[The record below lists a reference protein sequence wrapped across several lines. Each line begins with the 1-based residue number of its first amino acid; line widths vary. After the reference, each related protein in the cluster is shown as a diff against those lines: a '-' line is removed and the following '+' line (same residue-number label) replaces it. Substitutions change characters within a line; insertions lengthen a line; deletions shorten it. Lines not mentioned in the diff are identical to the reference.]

1 VSAGSLTELENKHGS
16 SFGPLPASSVSL
28 PDARCCSRVPR
39 AITASEIAS
48 FEPMLTASCQHNN
61 TSCSRLSLTMY
72 DDLTIEEWIETTA
85 SKHETLSSPR
95 IAAESSTPCAN
106 AKRCAPDE
114 PCLRPYPTPEPQPK
128 RRRKTCSM
136 DDGLRLYDID
146 ATPRAATI
154 RPLVQQSFDSGL
166 SSTTSSQAS
175 VTSRG
180 SKRSRS
186 GAASPS
192 KRAILRALPQP
203 IHIHTYRESVV
214 HLDAPLGF
222 KELVDKILDYAEG
235 LSTVPDEFKVRSLHT
250 KLVTPHPALLIQ
262 PVFV

>member
-1 VSAGSLTELENKHGS
+1 
-16 SFGPLPASSVSL
+16 
-28 PDARCCSRVPR
+28 
-39 AITASEIAS
+39 
-48 FEPMLTASCQHNN
+48 
-61 TSCSRLSLTMY
+61 MY
-72 DDLTIEEWIETTA
+72 DDLTIEEWIKTTA
-85 SKHETLSSPR
+85 SEHEDLSSPR
-95 IAAESSTPCAN
+95 IAADSSTPSTN

-114 PCLRPYPTPEPQPK
+114 TCLQPYPTPEPQPK
-128 RRRKTCSM
+128 RRRKTWSM
-136 DDGLRLYDID
+136 DEGLRLYDID

-154 RPLVQQSFDSGL
+154 RPLVQRSFDSGL

-175 VTSRG
+175 VISRG

-186 GAASPS
+186 GATSPS
-192 KRAILRALPQP
+192 KRAILRALPQS
-203 IHIHTYRESVV
+203 IHLHTYREPVV

-250 KLVTPHPALLIQ
+250 KQVTPHPALLTQ